1 MEWLD
6 LMKDVVLLLLGGLG
20 TAVWFFWRRR
30 TEQAPVFENIQ
41 KVEKLLSLRK
51 ELDNT
56 NYTVEDLKSLEDVL
70 MGRAD
75 IAKVLSITYEE
86 EAKEIREIEMNP
98 AMTQAEMNVAAGEAY
113 RSAERKLDAVIE
125 QIKEFLSPEKCTRL
139 ENTNRAWR
147 AYQKSHADFSASHYE
162 GGSIQPLIYASTM
175 GAVTIARIVE
185 LEAELKFM
193 RDTQVPYAEQDAL

>member
-139 ENTNRAWR
+139 ENTNRDWR